1 MDVVNTYEMVID
13 KYEVIM
19 ERPVYY
25 IDKKN
30 HLRSYRFV
38 SKIQPEVTT
47 AMSF

>member
-25 IDKKN
+25 IDKK
-30 HLRSYRFV
+30 
-38 SKIQPEVTT
+38 IT
-47 AMSF
+47 